1 MHALIVIF
9 MVALVVVAPLVY
21 SIYRRAQGYRDRKDK
36 DLTLEEFRAK
46 YGERWVEEYRK
57 IYRPKPKEK

>member
-9 MVALVVVAPLVY
+9 VAALFVVAPLVY
-21 SIYRRAQGYRDRKDK
+21 SIYRRSQGYQDRKDK
-36 DLTLEEFRAK
+36 DLTLEEFRAR